1 MTEQIKKLN
10 ELTKYLNDEMIRSS
24 RDLFTVEQNDNNAYI
39 KFDEFNVITFRKDDW
54 HIENDFGMLN
64 SEIQKIIINYAN
76 RTSAK
81 DWFIPQKRYNI
92 IVGPSYKEDN
102 VTAYYKT
109 EREEWL
115 NVFADIMCLDAF
127 ASATDLTREEYKF
140 TEQEIKELKSTL
152 PENMAEIVELG
163 KVEIKNED

>member
-1 MTEQIKKLN
+1 MPEQIKKLN

-39 KFDEFNVITFRKDDW
+39 KFDEFNVITFRTDDW

-64 SEIQKIIINYAN
+64 SEIQKIIIDYAN

-127 ASATDLTREEYKF
+127 TSATDLTREEYMF
-140 TEQEIKELKSTL
+140 TEQDIEELKSTL
-152 PENMAEIVELG
+152 PENMAQIVELG
-163 KVEIKNED
+163 KVELKNED